1 MEKLEKSPD
10 RPVRNLLPD
19 QTGPVTTLVC
29 DIILRIIGRYFED
42 TYILDFGDIHE
53 FKVLPN
59 QRVTVVILVYSKL
72 ELK

>member
-19 QTGPVTTLVC
+19 QTEPVTTLVC
-29 DIILRIIGRYFED
+29 DIVLRIIERYYKD